1 MSPFNASI
9 RGTFGVEGRFNGG
22 GAWPPNS
29 AAASYADFS
38 ATTTSW
44 TAPAG
49 VWRVNVVA
57 VGGGGGG
64 SYQWSGGG
72 GAGGGLAWADNIR
85 VTPGTTYTVQA
96 GSGGPRIRNTYDNG
110 ARGGDSYFISRDV
123 ICGFGGGSTY
133 YNSTNGATTNGSYNG
148 YGVWTNGSW
157 AGNPNGYTSLYGQG
171 ANDAVGGGFWVNPKY
186 MCNPD
191 TGAFDPITGAT
202 KGTMGGG
209 GGGWGAY
216 QGGWTTAGAGA
227 GGYNG
232 KGGQYNSLP
241 DGQYQ
246 GFGGAGGSGGTQYS
260 STYGGVGGGGGVGI
274 NGQGTGVG
282 TGNDGG
288 HFGYNPWYGWGGNYG
303 GIGGESTTDAPNSY
317 GCNGE
322 NQWSNNWPCGG
333 NNIYGAA
340 YGGGGGGSGT
350 SQGGGRGGDG
360 GLRITWNTSGKS
372 IRTRGNT
379 GN

>member
-57 VGGGGGG
+57 V
-64 SYQWSGGG
+64 
-72 GAGGGLAWADNIR
+72 
-85 VTPGTTYTVQA
+85 
-96 GSGGPRIRNTYDNG
+96 
-110 ARGGDSYFISRDV
+110 
-123 ICGFGGGSTY
+123 
-133 YNSTNGATTNGSYNG
+133 
-148 YGVWTNGSW
+148 
-157 AGNPNGYTSLYGQG
+157 
-171 ANDAVGGGFWVNPKY
+171 
-186 MCNPD
+186 
-191 TGAFDPITGAT
+191 
-202 KGTMGGG
+202 G